1 MFSSKRQFF
10 SSTFGHFGSAP
21 FSKEDVLSSVL
32 QGLKS
37 LEARALQIRP
47 PEWLV
52 HEVTGKVI
60 LLINHILLKE
70 PQALDRLKRQRG
82 RTIEVRWHQ
91 LSCRVRCTPAGLLEL
106 SNSPAL
112 EGEMPI
118 LKAPD
123 LSIELME
130 KSVLTLLQMFAA
142 SQKPP
147 LHIQGDVQLAA
158 EINWLVDHVRWDLED
173 DLAKL
178 VGDVNAHQLGKLAR
192 YLKESMVKFV
202 TLANESFRRSKD
214 TFTQRGGEGSAK

>member
-70 PQALDRLKRQRG
+70 PQALDRLK
-82 RTIEVRWHQ
+82 
-91 LSCRVRCTPAGLLEL
+91 
-106 SNSPAL
+106 
-112 EGEMPI
+112 
-118 LKAPD
+118 
-123 LSIELME
+123 
-130 KSVLTLLQMFAA
+130 
-142 SQKPP
+142 
-147 LHIQGDVQLAA
+147 
-158 EINWLVDHVRWDLED
+158 
-173 DLAKL
+173 
-178 VGDVNAHQLGKLAR
+178 
-192 YLKESMVKFV
+192 
-202 TLANESFRRSKD
+202 
-214 TFTQRGGEGSAK
+214 